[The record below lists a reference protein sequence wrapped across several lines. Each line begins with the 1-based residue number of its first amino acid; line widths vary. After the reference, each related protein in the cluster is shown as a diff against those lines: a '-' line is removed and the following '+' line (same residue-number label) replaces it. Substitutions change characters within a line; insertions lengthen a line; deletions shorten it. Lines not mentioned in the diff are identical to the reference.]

1 LADKQLRA
9 TPEQLCDALGACTEL
24 KPVYRRLLKMA
35 LEQLQFLE
43 QQISQLDQEMANL
56 LSHHQ
61 DAVKRLAEVP
71 GLGVDSAQQIIAEVG
86 PTAVTFPS
94 EKQLSSWVGV
104 CSGDDESAG
113 VNYSHRS
120 PNGNRHMRRVLN
132 QAANAAARTKGS
144 IFEIVYRRSIP
155 RLGHNQAIGAIAHRQ
170 CRLIWLIL
178 HQGVRYEERGPAVTT
193 RSKQK
198 RTQNDQATPKSRLP
212 DRTTQFSTPQ
222 FNTSAVIFNPVVV
235 RRPRLGRKEPDMIII
250 GVDYHPSFQ
259 QIAFMDQETGECG
272 ERELNHSD
280 GEAERFYRELKERGG
295 SVRVEMEA
303 TGHARWFERL
313 LAELGFEL
321 WIGDPAEIKTKRVR
335 KQKTDREDARLMLKL
350 LLENRFPRIWVP
362 SPENRDL
369 RQLLWHRHRLVQ
381 MRTRIMNQLQAVAM
395 NEGYRWKKKLFGQQG
410 RALLEKLSLAPWA
423 SRRRKE
429 LLELLDQLD
438 PKIAELTAAVEREAN
453 KRPEVVRL
461 MTHPGVGPITG
472 VAYVLVIG
480 TPDRF
485 PCGKKI
491 GSYTGL
497 IPCEDSSAGRQR
509 LGHISKQGNTLL
521 RFLLVEAAQAAARCD
536 ADWRRRYMHLMM
548 RREKGI
554 AKVAMARKLAVRL
567 YWMWRNNWQYSQLV
581 EFGSN
586 AGKLGTVHGMK

>member
-1 LADKQLRA
+1 
-9 TPEQLCDALGACTEL
+9 
-24 KPVYRRLLKMA
+24 
-35 LEQLQFLE
+35 
-43 QQISQLDQEMANL
+43 
-56 LSHHQ
+56 
-61 DAVKRLAEVP
+61 
-71 GLGVDSAQQIIAEVG
+71 
-86 PTAVTFPS
+86 
-94 EKQLSSWVGV
+94 
-104 CSGDDESAG
+104 
-113 VNYSHRS
+113 
-120 PNGNRHMRRVLN
+120 
-132 QAANAAARTKGS
+132 
-144 IFEIVYRRSIP
+144 
-155 RLGHNQAIGAIAHRQ
+155 
-170 CRLIWLIL
+170 
-178 HQGVRYEERGPAVTT
+178 
-193 RSKQK
+193 
-198 RTQNDQATPKSRLP
+198 
-212 DRTTQFSTPQ
+212 
-222 FNTSAVIFNPVVV
+222 
-235 RRPRLGRKEPDMIII
+235 MIII
-250 GVDYHPSFQ
+250 GVDYHPSSQ

-272 ERELNHSD
+272 ERELNHCD
-280 GEAERFYRELKERGG
+280 GETEKFYRELKQQGI
-295 SVRVEMEA
+295 SVRVGMEA
-303 TGHARWFERL
+303 TGYSRWFERL

-321 WIGDPAEIKTKRVR
+321 WIGDPAEIKTKRVW
-335 KQKTDREDARLMLKL
+335 KQKTDREDARLLLKL
-350 LLENRFPRIWVP
+350 LLEKRFPRIWVP

-395 NEGYRWKKKLFGQQG
+395 NEGYRWKKKLFSEKG
-410 RALLEKLSLAPWA
+410 RGLLEKLPLAPWA

-548 RREKGI
+548 RREKRI

-586 AGKLGTVHGMK
+586 AGKLGTGHGVK